1 MSSKKWLD
9 VIPFDAFN
17 RMLTLGDSCIAKIKS
32 STSLLGSAIVYE
44 FSGAEDR
51 AVYLGLANTLPG
63 LVGALAPLLGGLLGS
78 FFGYPVMF
86 ALSAAMALA
95 GWAVYRFGVSDPRHS
110 PKTT

>member
-1 MSSKKWLD
+1 MNASQ
-9 VIPFDAFN
+9 VI
-17 RMLTLGDSCIAKIKS
+17 S
-32 STSLLGSAIVYE
+32 GSAIVYE